1 MFVDAS
7 AIVGIFAR
15 EDDWESLSTRI
26 EQAER
31 VFVSPLAIWEATLG
45 LARRRL
51 WTFEEAERLV
61 RRFVDEVGASIV
73 AIDDA
78 VGIEALR
85 ASRLFGK
92 GRHAADLNLGD
103 CFAYACARTHRLP
116 LLFKGNDFQH
126 TDIEK
131 A

>member
-45 LARRRL
+45 LARKRR
-51 WTFEEAERLV
+51 WTFEEAEQLV

-85 ASRLFGK
+85 ASRLFGR
-92 GRHAADLNLGD
+92 GRHKADLNLGD
-103 CFAYACARTHRLP
+103 CFAYACARSLQLP
-116 LLFKGNDFQH
+116 LLYKGSDFEQ
-126 TDIEK
+126 TDIVR